1 MNTLV
6 LEAEPAAAA
15 VQVTEEWLTL
25 DLVDGRTLRV
35 PLAWYPRLVHAT
47 PQERDHWRLLGGGYA
62 IEWPDLDEH
71 IGVEG
76 LLAGRR
82 SGESTPSLQ
91 RWLEARKGLPQ
102 AQGDD

>member
-6 LEAEPAAAA
+6 LEVEPIAIE
-15 VQVTEEWLTL
+15 VNITDDKLIV
-25 DLVDGRTLRV
+25 DLADGRSIIV
-35 PLAWYPRLVHAT
+35 PLEWYPRLLHGS
-47 PQERDHWRLLGGGYA
+47 QEERGNWQLLGDGYA

-82 SGESTPSLQ
+82 SGESQKSFE
-91 RWLEARKGLPQ
+91 RWLAARSK
-102 AQGDD
+102 

>member
-15 VQVTEEWLTL
+15 VQVTDEWLIV
-25 DLVDGRTLRV
+25 DLIDGRILHV
-35 PLAWYPRLVHAT
+35 PLHWYPRLADT
-47 PQERDHWRLLGGGYA
+47 SAAKREHWRLLGGGYA
-62 IEWPDLDEH
+62 VEWPDLDEH

-82 SGESTPSLQ
+82 SGESLRSFEQ
-91 RWLEARKGLPQ
+91 
-102 AQGDD
+102 